1 MPSLAIPG
9 GITALL
15 FDLDGVLTRTAKV
28 HRAAWKEMFD
38 AFLQGA
44 GDERPFT
51 DADYA
56 THVDGRLRQDGVRA
70 FLASRGIEL
79 PEGAADDPP
88 ARETVHGLGNRKN
101 DLLLQVLARDGVE
114 IYDGSVRFVREAVTA
129 GFRTAVVSASRNCRA
144 VLEAAGIAD
153 LFEVRIDGEVAAARG
168 LAGKP
173 APDTF
178 LAAAEAL
185 EVAAAAAAVFEDAVA
200 GVEAGVA
207 GGFGWVVGV
216 DREGHPELLEAAG
229 AHHVV
234 RDLGELQV
242 AG

>member
-1 MPSLAIPG
+1 MASLAIPG

-28 HRAAWKEMFD
+28 HRAAWREMFD
-38 AFLQGA
+38 TFLRSA
-44 GDERPFT
+44 GDDRPFT

-70 FLASRGIEL
+70 FLGSRGIAL
-79 PEGAADDPP
+79 AEGAPDDPP
-88 ARETVHGLGNRKN
+88 ERETIHALGNRKN

-114 IYDGSVRFVREAVTA
+114 TYDASVRFVRDAVAA
-129 GFRTAVVSASRNCRA
+129 GFRTAVVSASRNCRT
-144 VLEAAGIAD
+144 VLEAAGIAE
-153 LFEVRIDGEVAAARG
+153 LFEVRVDGEVAGARG

-185 EVAAAAAAVFEDAVA
+185 GVTPGAAAVFEDAVA

-229 AHHVV
+229 AHLVV
-234 RDLGELQV
+234 RDLGDLQV
-242 AG
+242 GG